1 MRRGRCAQ
9 SAPMHGLLNG
19 WCKRLTLEGL
29 LRLKEG
35 FDERVDIRFGVIT
48 RERNADRAVD
58 DGGGKMQSLEHMAA
72 VALGAGGTGGDVDS
86 FCLQA
91 VDDALRAKARE
102 GEIYDVRRVLL
113 SRGRGRE
120 FAEAFSRQRSR
131 SCAIWAISA
140 AASVSSQA
148 AAKPQIPGR
157 FSVPERKFPS
167 CPPPMDEPGE
177 AGGWGGCRV
186 HRRPWAP

>member
-1 MRRGRCAQ
+1 MG
-9 SAPMHGLLNG
+9 
-19 WCKRLTLEGL
+19 CKRLTLEGL

-72 VALGAGGTGGDVDS
+72 VAFGAGGTGGDVDS

-91 VDDALRAKARE
+91 VDDALRAKAGE

-113 SRGRGRE
+113 S
-120 FAEAFSRQRSR
+120 
-131 SCAIWAISA
+131 
-140 AASVSSQA
+140 
-148 AAKPQIPGR
+148 
-157 FSVPERKFPS
+157 
-167 CPPPMDEPGE
+167 DEDE
-177 AGGWGGCRV
+177 AGNLLKHFTAEVPKLRHMGNIGCGIGFLAGGGKAADTGEV
-186 HRRPWAP
+186 LGAGTEISLS

>member
-1 MRRGRCAQ
+1 
-9 SAPMHGLLNG
+9 MHGLLNG

-48 RERNADRAVD
+48 RERDADRAVD
-58 DGGGKMQSLEHMAA
+58 DSGGKMQSLEHMAA
-72 VALGAGGTGGDVDS
+72 VAFGAGGTGGDVDF

-113 SRGRGRE
+113 SNCDSLFG
-120 FAEAFSRQRSR
+120 
-131 SCAIWAISA
+131 
-140 AASVSSQA
+140 
-148 AAKPQIPGR
+148 
-157 FSVPERKFPS
+157 
-167 CPPPMDEPGE
+167 D
-177 AGGWGGCRV
+177 
-186 HRRPWAP
+186 